1 LQNVY
6 IGVVI
11 DILIGSILPTVYFRL
26 YKNNLRKDNM
36 DIFSAGDTAWILV
49 CTLLVLMMSIP
60 AVAFF
65 YGGLSKRKNVLNTM
79 FLTFIAF
86 SIISVIW
93 VIFGYQFAF
102 GADINGLIGA
112 PTNFFLKGIGLDD
125 LNGTIPT
132 LLFVMFQCAFAGL
145 TCAIMSGALV
155 GRMKTRAWVIFVPIW
170 ACLVYVPIA
179 HWVWGG
185 GWLMQMGALDFAG
198 GAVVH
203 INSGISALAVALVLG
218 KRKNDSLIPH
228 NLGYAVLG
236 AALLW
241 FGWMGFNGGSGLAA
255 DGLAANAII
264 VSNVAAAM
272 GLIVW
277 TVIDVIKVGKPT
289 VLGAI
294 SGAVAGL
301 VGITP
306 AAGFVDVFGA
316 LCIGLVAPII
326 SYYSINYLKPKL
338 GYDDALDVWGIH
350 GMSGV
355 WGAIATGIFAVPA
368 VGGVAG
374 LVAGNP
380 QQVLIQIISVIATM
394 IYSFAV
400 SYIIAKVLDKAL
412 NGIRVDEK
420 EEIGG
425 LDSHLHKESAYNFNS

>member
-1 LQNVY
+1 
-6 IGVVI
+6 
-11 DILIGSILPTVYFRL
+11 
-26 YKNNLRKDNM
+26 M
-36 DIFSAGDTAWILV
+36 DVFSAGDTAWVLICTILV
-49 CTLLVLMMSIP
+49 LLMSIP

-65 YGGLSKRKNVLNTM
+65 YGGLCKRKNVLNTI

-102 GADINGLIGA
+102 GTDISGLIGS
-112 PTNFFLKGIGLDD
+112 PSNFFLQGIGLDE
-125 LNGTIPT
+125 LSGTIPT

-145 TCAIMSGALV
+145 TCAIISGALV
-155 GRMKTRAWVIFVPIW
+155 GRMKTKAWIAFTILWVCI
-170 ACLVYVPIA
+170 VYVPIA

-218 KRKNDSLIPH
+218 RRKNISIPH

-241 FGWMGFNGGSGLAA
+241 SGWMGFNGGSGLAA

-264 VSNVAAAM
+264 VSNVAAAV

-277 TVIDVIKVGKPT
+277 TLIDTKVVGKPT

-294 SGAVAGL
+294 SGAIAGL

-316 LCIGLVAPII
+316 LVIGAGASVV
-326 SYYSINYLKPKL
+326 SYFAVYYLKPKL

-350 GMSGV
+350 GTSGV

-368 VGGVAG
+368 VNGAAG
-374 LVAGNP
+374 LIAGNAN
-380 QQVLIQIISVIATM
+380 QLVVQIISVVVTIVYAFT
-394 IYSFAV
+394 I
-400 SYIIAKVLDKAL
+400 SYILAKVLDKAMG
-412 NGIRVDEK
+412 GIRV
-420 EEIGG
+420 EESEETVG
-425 LDSHLHKESAYNFNS
+425 LDTSLHQESAYNFN

>member
-1 LQNVY
+1 M
-6 IGVVI
+6 VV
-11 DILIGSILPTVYFRL
+11 
-26 YKNNLRKDNM
+26 
-36 DIFSAGDTAWILV
+36 FSGGDTAWVLI
-49 CTLLVLMMSIP
+49 CSLLVLIMSIP

-65 YGGLSKRKNVLNTM
+65 YGGLSKRKNVLNTI

-86 SIISVIW
+86 SIVSVIW

-102 GADINGLIGA
+102 GSDMWGIIGS
-112 PTNFFLKGIGLDD
+112 PTNFFLQGIALDD
-125 LNGTIPT
+125 LSGSIPT

-145 TCAIMSGALV
+145 TVALISGALV
-155 GRMKTRAWVIFVPIW
+155 GRMKTKAWVLFTILWI
-170 ACLVYVPIA
+170 CLVYIPVA

-203 INSGISALAVALVLG
+203 MNSGAAALAVAIVLG
-218 KRKNDSLIPH
+218 KRKDTSLIPH

-264 VSNVAAAM
+264 VSNVAAATA
-272 GLIVW
+272 LIVW
-277 TVIDVIKVGKPT
+277 TALDTYVVGKPT

-301 VGITP
+301 VAITP
-306 AAGFVDVFGA
+306 AAGFVDVPGA
-316 LCIGLVAPII
+316 IAIGAIAPFV
-326 SYYSINYLKPKL
+326 SYFAIYYLKPKF

-355 WGAIATGIFAVPA
+355 WGAVATGIFAVPA
-368 VGGVAG
+368 INGATG
-374 LVAGNP
+374 LLYGNP
-380 QQVLIQIISVIATM
+380 EQFLIQVISVVATL
-394 IYSFAV
+394 IYSFTL
-400 SYIIAKVLDKAL
+400 SYIFAKVLDKSM
-412 NGIRVDEK
+412 NGIRVEDY

-425 LDSHLHKESAYNFNS
+425 LDTNLHEESAYNFN

>member
-1 LQNVY
+1 M
-6 IGVVI
+6 VV
-11 DILIGSILPTVYFRL
+11 
-26 YKNNLRKDNM
+26 
-36 DIFSAGDTAWILV
+36 FSAGDTAWVLI
-49 CTLLVLMMSIP
+49 CTLLVLLMSIP

-65 YGGLSKRKNVLNTM
+65 YGGLSKRKNVLNTI

-86 SIISVIW
+86 SIVSVIW

-102 GADINGLIGA
+102 GSDIMGIIGS
-112 PTNFFLKGIGLDD
+112 PTNFFLQGIALDD

-145 TCAIMSGALV
+145 TVALISGALV
-155 GRMKTRAWVIFVPIW
+155 GRMKIKAWIVFVIVW
-170 ACLVYVPIA
+170 VCLVYIPVA
-179 HWVWGG
+179 HWVWGE

-203 INSGISALAVALVLG
+203 MNSGAAALAVALVLG
-218 KRKNDSLIPH
+218 KRKDTSLIPH

-264 VSNVAAAM
+264 VSNVAAAL

-277 TVIDVIKVGKPT
+277 TCLDTYVVGKPT

-301 VGITP
+301 VAITP

-316 LCIGLVAPII
+316 ICIGAIAPFV
-326 SYYSINYLKPKL
+326 SYFAIYRLKSKL

-355 WGAIATGIFAVPA
+355 WGAIATGIFAVPSI
-368 VGGVAG
+368 GGVSG
-374 LVAGNP
+374 LIAGNP
-380 QQVLIQIISVIATM
+380 EQVLIQLISVVATLA
-394 IYSFAV
+394 YSFTI
-400 SYIIAKVLDKAL
+400 SFILAKVLDKAMK
-412 NGIRVDEK
+412 GIRVEEY

-425 LDSHLHKESAYNFNS
+425 LDTNLHEESAYNFN

>member
-1 LQNVY
+1 
-6 IGVVI
+6 
-11 DILIGSILPTVYFRL
+11 
-26 YKNNLRKDNM
+26 M
-36 DIFSAGDTAWILV
+36 DVFSAGDTAWVLICTILV
-49 CTLLVLMMSIP
+49 LLMSIP

-65 YGGLSKRKNVLNTM
+65 YGGLCKRKNVLNTI

-93 VIFGYQFAF
+93 VIFSYQFAF
-102 GADINGLIGA
+102 GTDISGLIGS
-112 PTNFFLKGIGLDD
+112 PSNFFLQGIGLDE
-125 LNGTIPT
+125 LSGTIPT

-155 GRMKTRAWVIFVPIW
+155 GRMKTKAWIAFTILWVCI
-170 ACLVYVPIA
+170 VYVPIA

-218 KRKNDSLIPH
+218 RRKNISIPH

-241 FGWMGFNGGSGLAA
+241 IGWMGFNGGSGLAA

-264 VSNVAAAM
+264 VSNVAAAV

-277 TVIDVIKVGKPT
+277 TLIDTKVVGKPT

-294 SGAVAGL
+294 SGAIAGL

-316 LCIGLVAPII
+316 LVIGAGASVV
-326 SYYSINYLKPKL
+326 SYFAVYYLKPKL

-368 VGGVAG
+368 VNGAAG
-374 LVAGNP
+374 LIAGNAN
-380 QQVLIQIISVIATM
+380 QLVVQIISVVVTIVYAFT
-394 IYSFAV
+394 I
-400 SYIIAKVLDKAL
+400 SYILAKVLDKAMG
-412 NGIRVDEK
+412 GIRV
-420 EEIGG
+420 EESEETVG
-425 LDSHLHKESAYNFNS
+425 LDTSLHQESAYNFN

>member
-1 LQNVY
+1 M
-6 IGVVI
+6 VV
-11 DILIGSILPTVYFRL
+11 
-26 YKNNLRKDNM
+26 
-36 DIFSAGDTAWILV
+36 FSAGDTAWILV
-49 CTLLVLMMSIP
+49 CSLLVLLMSIP

-65 YGGLSKRKNVLNTM
+65 YGGLSKRKNVLNTI

-86 SIISVIW
+86 SIVSVLW

-102 GADINGLIGA
+102 GSDMWGLIGS
-112 PTNFFLKGIGLDD
+112 PTNFFLQGIALDD
-125 LNGTIPT
+125 LTGTIPT

-145 TCAIMSGALV
+145 TVALISGALV
-155 GRMKTRAWVIFVPIW
+155 GRMKTRAWVLFTILWI
-170 ACLVYVPIA
+170 CLVYIPVA

-203 INSGISALAVALVLG
+203 MNSGAAALAVALVLG
-218 KRKNDSLIPH
+218 KRKDTSLIPH

-264 VSNVAAAM
+264 VSNVAAAC
-272 GLIVW
+272 GLISW
-277 TVIDVIKVGKPT
+277 TLLDTYIVGKPT

-306 AAGFVDVFGA
+306 AAGFVDVPGA
-316 LCIGLVAPII
+316 IAIGVIAPFV
-326 SYYSINYLKPKL
+326 SYFAIYYLKAKL

-355 WGAIATGIFAVPA
+355 WGAIATGIFAVPT

-374 LVAGNP
+374 LIAGNP
-380 QQVLIQIISVIATM
+380 NQLLIQIISVVATLA
-394 IYSFAV
+394 YSF
-400 SYIIAKVLDKAL
+400 IISFILAKVLDKAMD
-412 NGIRVDEK
+412 GIRVEDYQ
-420 EEIGG
+420 EIGG
-425 LDSHLHKESAYNFNS
+425 LDTNLHEESAYNFNS

>member
-1 LQNVY
+1 M
-6 IGVVI
+6 VV
-11 DILIGSILPTVYFRL
+11 
-26 YKNNLRKDNM
+26 
-36 DIFSAGDTAWILV
+36 FSGGDTAWILI
-49 CTLLVLMMSIP
+49 CTLLVLLMSIP

-65 YGGLSKRKNVLNTM
+65 YGGLSKRKNVLNTI

-86 SIISVIW
+86 SIVSVLW
-93 VIFGYQFAF
+93 VIFGYQIAF
-102 GADINGLIGA
+102 GSDVSGLIGS
-112 PTNFFLKGIGLDD
+112 PTNFFLQGIALDE
-125 LNGTIPT
+125 LSGSIPT

-145 TCAIMSGALV
+145 TVALISGALV
-155 GRMKTRAWVIFVPIW
+155 GRMKTKAWIVFTILW
-170 ACLVYVPIA
+170 SSLVYLPIA

-218 KRKNDSLIPH
+218 KRKDTSLIPH

-255 DGLAANAII
+255 DGLAANAVI

-277 TVIDVIKVGKPT
+277 TCIDTYVVGKPT

-316 LCIGLVAPII
+316 LIIGAVAPII
-326 SYYSINYLKPKL
+326 SYFAIYYLKPKL

-350 GMSGV
+350 GMSGI

-368 VGGVAG
+368 INGAAG
-374 LVAGNP
+374 LIAGNP
-380 QQVLIQIISVIATM
+380 NQLLVQIISVVATI
-394 IYSFAV
+394 IYSFTI
-400 SYIIAKVLDKAL
+400 SFIIAKVLDKTMG
-412 NGIRVDEK
+412 GIRVEEY

-425 LDSHLHKESAYNFNS
+425 LDTNLHEESAYNFNS

>member
-1 LQNVY
+1 
-6 IGVVI
+6 
-11 DILIGSILPTVYFRL
+11 
-26 YKNNLRKDNM
+26 M
-36 DIFSAGDTAWILV
+36 DVFSAGDTAWVLICTILV
-49 CTLLVLMMSIP
+49 LLMSIP

-65 YGGLSKRKNVLNTM
+65 YGGLCKRKNVLNTI

-102 GADINGLIGA
+102 GTDISGLIGS
-112 PTNFFLKGIGLDD
+112 PSNFFLQGIGLDE
-125 LNGTIPT
+125 LSGTIPT

-155 GRMKTRAWVIFVPIW
+155 GRMKTKAWIAFTILWVCI
-170 ACLVYVPIA
+170 VYVPIA

-218 KRKNDSLIPH
+218 RRKNISIPH

-241 FGWMGFNGGSGLAA
+241 IGWMGFNGGSGLAA

-264 VSNVAAAM
+264 VSNVAAAV

-277 TVIDVIKVGKPT
+277 TLIDTKVVGKPT

-294 SGAVAGL
+294 SGAIAGL

-316 LCIGLVAPII
+316 LVIGAGASVV
-326 SYYSINYLKPKL
+326 SYFAVYYLKPKL

-368 VGGVAG
+368 VNGAAG
-374 LVAGNP
+374 LIAGNAN
-380 QQVLIQIISVIATM
+380 QLVVQIISVVVTIVYAFT
-394 IYSFAV
+394 I
-400 SYIIAKVLDKAL
+400 SYILAKVLDKAMG
-412 NGIRVDEK
+412 GIRV
-420 EEIGG
+420 EESEEG
-425 LDSHLHKESAYNFNS
+425 

>member
-1 LQNVY
+1 
-6 IGVVI
+6 
-11 DILIGSILPTVYFRL
+11 
-26 YKNNLRKDNM
+26 M
-36 DIFSAGDTAWILV
+36 DVFSAGDTAWVLICTILV
-49 CTLLVLMMSIP
+49 LLMSIP

-65 YGGLSKRKNVLNTM
+65 YGGLCKRKNVLNTI

-102 GADINGLIGA
+102 GTDISGLIGS
-112 PTNFFLKGIGLDD
+112 PSNFFLQGIGLDE
-125 LNGTIPT
+125 LSGTIPT

-155 GRMKTRAWVIFVPIW
+155 GRMKTKAWIAFTILWVCI
-170 ACLVYVPIA
+170 VYVPIA

-218 KRKNDSLIPH
+218 RRKNISIPH

-241 FGWMGFNGGSGLAA
+241 IGWMGFNGGSGLAA

-264 VSNVAAAM
+264 VSNVAAAV

-277 TVIDVIKVGKPT
+277 TLIDTKVVGKPT

-294 SGAVAGL
+294 SGAIAGL
-301 VGITP
+301 VGITT

-316 LCIGLVAPII
+316 LVIGAGASVV
-326 SYYSINYLKPKL
+326 SYFAVYYLKPKL

-368 VGGVAG
+368 VNGAAG
-374 LVAGNP
+374 LIAGNAN
-380 QQVLIQIISVIATM
+380 QLVVQIISVVVTIVYAFT
-394 IYSFAV
+394 I
-400 SYIIAKVLDKAL
+400 SYILAKVLDKAMG
-412 NGIRVDEK
+412 GIRV
-420 EEIGG
+420 EESEETVG
-425 LDSHLHKESAYNFNS
+425 LDTSLHQESAYNFN